1 METTASTQDE
11 ARLGFS
17 GRPLLVV
24 AARQTAGRGRRGRPW
39 DTALRALAASLAFAP
54 AWPEG
59 AWPRLT
65 LAAGLAAC
73 GALGAGV
80 LLEWPN
86 DLVRGGTKVGGLL
99 TETSGGVVTVGLGAN
114 LYWPRPTVD
123 GAGAL
128 YEQDPGP
135 EAALDLAAVWAADLL
150 ARVAAGPGGWGLAA
164 YAAACTTLGRE
175 VTWEPAGR
183 GRAVAVQEDGGLVV
197 ETPAGRRVLYAGEVH
212 TVRPVA

>member
-1 METTASTQDE
+1 METAASTQDE
-11 ARLGFS
+11 ARLTYAGT
-17 GRPLLVV
+17 PILVI
-24 AARQTAGRGRRGRPW
+24 AARQTAGRGRRGRAW
-39 DTALRALAASLAFAP
+39 ETAPRALAASLAFAP
-54 AWPEG
+54 AWPES

-73 GALGAGV
+73 GALGGGV

-86 DLVRGGTKVGGLL
+86 DLVRGGAKVGGLL
-99 TETSGGVVTVGLGAN
+99 TEASGAVVTVGLGAN
-114 LYWPRPTVD
+114 LYWPRPTVG

-135 EAALDLAAVWAADLL
+135 EAARDLATVWAADLL
-150 ARVAAGPGGWGLAA
+150 ARVAAGPGEWGVRE
-164 YAAACTTLGRE
+164 YSAACTTLGRQ

-183 GRAVAVQEDGGLVV
+183 GRAVAVREDGGLVV

>member
-1 METTASTQDE
+1 METAASTQDE
-11 ARLGFS
+11 ARLGYS

-39 DTALRALAASLAFAP
+39 ETAPRALAASLAFTP
-54 AWPEG
+54 AWRQS

-73 GALGAGV
+73 GALGTGV

-86 DLVRGGTKVGGLL
+86 DLVRGGAKVGGLL
-99 TETSGGVVTVGLGAN
+99 TEASGGVVIVGLGVN
-114 LYWPRPTVD
+114 LYWPQPTVD

-128 YEQDPGP
+128 CEQDPGP
-135 EAALDLAAVWAADLL
+135 EAARDLAAVWAADLL
-150 ARVAAGPGGWGLAA
+150 ARVAAGPGGWGVEE
-164 YAAACTTLGRE
+164 YAAACATLGRE

-183 GRAVAVQEDGGLVV
+183 GRAVAVHEDGGLVV